1 MFGDDSEELID
12 IIIKL
17 LEIYSIEELL
27 ENMDLTP
34 ERAIRIIV
42 QSGEAS
48 LPLLNSL

>member
-12 IIIKL
+12 NIKKL
-17 LEIYSIEELL
+17 LDIYSIEELL

-34 ERAIRIIV
+34 EEAIKIIV
-42 QSGEAS
+42 QSGEVS